1 MLFGPCLTTSTRPVV
16 GLSVE
21 PAQDDGG
28 GGGGNDHEG
37 LGETAPSMRH
47 FPTMGKGL
55 VPCGVFDTLSG
66 HPGRSPCPP
75 VTRKWRLWLVP
86 PDYGEKPTK
95 ARRRGDLQ
103 IAGIRRGGAVGFSA
117 ARSPGQ

>member
-1 MLFGPCLTTSTRPVV
+1 
-16 GLSVE
+16 
-21 PAQDDGG
+21 
-28 GGGGNDHEG
+28 
-37 LGETAPSMRH
+37 MRH

-66 HPGRSPCPP
+66 HPGRCPCPP

-103 IAGIRRGGAVGFSA
+103 IAGEMSVSARRVRLGNRRGMWEQVWEQRLEVRAGRYAVLVP
-117 ARSPGQ
+117 ARPP